1 MKLCNDKKGTIQTVV
16 LAVALVFVAA
26 GVGLFIYFS
35 KMPDGDKRARFEE
48 KQKTII
54 ESSKA
59 SEPEKTAL
67 RDNCVNLP
75 DKIESCSPYK
85 CFFFYEKAGQ
95 ELINEVIGLVG
106 DKCQYKEQ
114 TRNIG
119 MNLACDFTSSTR
131 QAVADFYTDLK
142 LYNPENESGEPVA
155 ANAKVYKVGNK
166 SAADPVWE
174 SLLNGECKIDK

>member
-1 MKLCNDKKGTIQTVV
+1 MKIGNDKKGTIQTMA
-16 LAVALVFVAA
+16 LAAALVLIVA

-35 KMPDGDKRARFEE
+35 KMPGGDKRARFEE
-48 KQKTII
+48 KQKTIL
-54 ESSKA
+54 ETSKA
-59 SEPEKTAL
+59 SEPEKIAW

-85 CFFFYEKAGQ
+85 CLFFYEKAGQ
-95 ELINEVIGLVG
+95 ELISEVIGLIG

-119 MNLACDFTSSTR
+119 MNLNCDFTSGTR
-131 QAVADFYTDLK
+131 QAVAYFYRDLK
-142 LYNPENESGEPVA
+142 LYNPANESGEPVMT
-155 ANAKVYKVGNK
+155 NAKVYKVGNK
-166 SAADPVWE
+166 SATDPIWE